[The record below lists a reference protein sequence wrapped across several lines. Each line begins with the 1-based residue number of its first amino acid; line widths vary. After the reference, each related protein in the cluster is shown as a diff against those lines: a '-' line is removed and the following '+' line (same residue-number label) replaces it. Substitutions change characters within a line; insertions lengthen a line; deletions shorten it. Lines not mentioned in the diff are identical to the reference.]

1 MSKHTSVDLL
11 EPKSLLDLV
20 RDILTAADLASAYRV
35 VAGSLRRILASDGAS
50 VMRVRRG
57 HLEVVATV
65 GKPASMRGL
74 ALPIDQVGAAL
85 SVLDTRRPIALSD
98 APNDP
103 LWRRVPGEEQ
113 VRSWLAAPFLVGDQV
128 LGILEATAYQPG
140 RFGPHESNLIEALA
154 DQVGPALYQAQL
166 LEEARL
172 KLREI
177 SHAPAK
183 DPRTQADLDQALQQI
198 VDEAQQLTGAA
209 HAFVFVLGPSGQHM
223 RCAGAAGAKRRHLR
237 TLVLSADGSLAVS
250 NGAWR
255 PIPGWFRKGH
265 PDRERFAALGIQAGP
280 ILPLRAN
287 EQLVGFLGVG
297 TDQRGQRLASETLQ
311 LLAYL
316 SSRASLEIE
325 RLQPSVAH
333 PLDYEAAVRSAPLG
347 ICVTSASGE
356 ILASNP
362 ALGNMVGRDSWD
374 LVGED
379 WQHLLPTA
387 EWQRLQHV
395 LEEVSITGEHQDLDL
410 EIRRDRDD
418 RRQIRFSLAP
428 TTAAGSV
435 SHGRTAASDSVVAI
449 LEDVTSLKILEQE
462 RLAHLDELREKN
474 LALQELDRLK
484 SQFVSNVSHE
494 LRNPLAVIKLYS
506 ALARKGRPEK
516 RDHYLQT
523 MERETQRLETM
534 VENVLNL
541 SQLDR
546 GTVELHFEP
555 LDVVRIVHHVV
566 EVYQESA
573 RARKIDLENRV
584 SAPLPNLWA
593 DEDQLIQILTNL
605 LDNALKFTAAGGQVW
620 IEAAQVDG
628 PAESQLEVRITDTGP
643 GIPPEEQ
650 DKVFERFYRGRNS
663 SPTTPGTGLGLAIV
677 KDMVRLHRGEVELES
692 TLGQGS
698 MFRLRFPLS
707 EPQP

>member
-1 MSKHTSVDLL
+1 MTKHTSAEVL
-11 EPKSLLDLV
+11 EPKCLLDLV
-20 RDILTAADLASAYRV
+20 RDIHTAADLASAYRM
-35 VAGSLRRILASDGAS
+35 VADSLRRVLPADGAS
-50 VMRVRRG
+50 VMRVRHG
-57 HLEVVATV
+57 HLEVVATA

-103 LWRRVPGEEQ
+103 HWKRVPGEEQ
-113 VRSWLAAPFLVGDQV
+113 VRSWLAAPLLVGDQV
-128 LGILEATAYQPG
+128 LGILEATAYQPD
-140 RFGPHESNLIEALA
+140 RFGAHESQLIDALA
-154 DQVGPALYQAQL
+154 DQVAPALYQAQL
-166 LEEARL
+166 LEEARF
-172 KLREI
+172 KLREA
-177 SHAPAK
+177 SLVPAK

-209 HAFVFVLGPSGQHM
+209 HAFVFVLGPSGQHL

-237 TLVLSADGSLAVS
+237 ALVLSGDGSLAAS

-255 PIPGWFRKGH
+255 PISGWFRKGH
-265 PDRERFAALGIQAGP
+265 PDRERLAALGIQAGP

-287 EQLVGFLGVG
+287 EQVVGFLGVG
-297 TDQRGQRLASETLQ
+297 TDQRGQRLDSETLQ
-311 LLAYL
+311 VLAYL
-316 SSRASLEIE
+316 SSRAALEIE
-325 RLQPSVAH
+325 RLQPSVAD

-347 ICVTSASGE
+347 ICVTRASGE
-356 ILASNP
+356 ILASNA
-362 ALGNMVGRDSWD
+362 ALGNMGGRDPWD
-374 LVGED
+374 LVGQGWE
-379 WQHLLPTA
+379 HLLPAA

-428 TTAAGSV
+428 TMAAASV
-435 SHGRTAASDSVVAI
+435 SHGRTAASDNVVAI

-462 RLAHLDELREKN
+462 RLAYLDELREKN
-474 LALQELDRLK
+474 LALEELDRLK

-506 ALARKGRPEK
+506 TLARKGRPEK

-523 MERETQRLETM
+523 IERETQRLETM
-534 VENVLNL
+534 VENVLDL
-541 SQLDR
+541 SRLDR
-546 GTVELHFEP
+546 GTMELQFEP
-555 LDVVRIVHHVV
+555 LNVVRLVHHVV

-573 RARKIDLENRV
+573 RAKKIDLENRV
-584 SAPLPNLWA
+584 SAPLPHLWA
-593 DEDQLIQILTNL
+593 DEHQLIQILTNL

-620 IEAAQVDG
+620 IEAAHLDG
-628 PAESQLEVRITDTGP
+628 PAEPQLEIGIIDTGP
-643 GIPPEEQ
+643 GIPAEEQ
-650 DKVFERFYRGRNS
+650 DKVFERFYRGKNS

-677 KDMVRLHRGEVELES
+677 KDMVHLLRGNVKLES
-692 TLGQGS
+692 TVGQGS
-698 MFRLRFPLS
+698 TFRLRFPLS
-707 EPQP
+707 EPPS